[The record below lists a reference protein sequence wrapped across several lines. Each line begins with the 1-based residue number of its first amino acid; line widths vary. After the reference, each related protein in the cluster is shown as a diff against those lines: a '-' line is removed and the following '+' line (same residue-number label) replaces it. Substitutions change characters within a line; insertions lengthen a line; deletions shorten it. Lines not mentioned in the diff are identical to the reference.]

1 MRKALMI
8 IIIVLGFI
16 ALIKAIKP
24 SEEMRVRVIPNSNSK
39 VDLEIKEEVKE
50 ITITYLEKQY
60 DKSMTKFIQNI
71 NSSINELNDM
81 VESYNAKG
89 ELVNHQFYLKEYN
102 GNAIKDE
109 EVLTF
114 LVKIDNAVGDNW
126 WCVLFPPLCLM
137 DEEEEQMEDVEY
149 KSFIKEIIDKNYTT
163 GEENV

>member
-39 VDLEIKEEVKE
+39 IDLEIKEEVKE

-71 NSSINELNDM
+71 NSSINEFNDM

-126 WCVLFPPLCLM
+126 WGVIFPEFLEINSTDTSSVKSYFYEKIKKWLM
-137 DEEEEQMEDVEY
+137 R
-149 KSFIKEIIDKNYTT
+149 
-163 GEENV
+163 

>member
-71 NSSINELNDM
+71 NSSINEFNDM
-81 VESYNAKG
+81 VES
-89 ELVNHQFYLKEYN
+89 
-102 GNAIKDE
+102 
-109 EVLTF
+109 
-114 LVKIDNAVGDNW
+114 
-126 WCVLFPPLCLM
+126 
-137 DEEEEQMEDVEY
+137 
-149 KSFIKEIIDKNYTT
+149 
-163 GEENV
+163 